1 MFNQQYLSMASC
13 EICGIQILEKVD
25 RVYVEGNLLTVC
37 KSCSKRGSPSS
48 NQQNIQKTG
57 RPSSNQQNIQ
67 KIGYPRPRK
76 IVRTEKITFD
86 DTRIL
91 VSNLS
96 EVIRKSRMTKGL
108 THEQLGLSLNERASL
123 LRKIE
128 SGSIKPD
135 EQLTKKLERFFRIP
149 LYTEVDTCD

>member
-1 MFNQQYLSMASC
+1 MLKQQYLSMASC
-13 EICGIQILEKVD
+13 EICGIQILEKAD

-37 KSCSKRGSPSS
+37 KSCSKRGKPSS
-48 NQQNIQKTG
+48 H
-57 RPSSNQQNIQ
+57 QQNIQ
-67 KIGYPRPRK
+67 KIGFPRPKK
-76 IVRTEKITFD
+76 IVKTEKITFD

-96 EVIRKSRMTKGL
+96 EVIRKSRMSRGL

-135 EQLTKKLERFFRIP
+135 EELTKKLERFFRIP
-149 LYTEVDTCD
+149 LYTEVNTND

>member
-1 MFNQQYLSMASC
+1 MASC

-37 KSCSKRGSPSS
+37 KSCSKRGRPSS
-48 NQQNIQKTG
+48 YQQNIQKTG
-57 RPSSNQQNIQ
+57 F
-67 KIGYPRPRK
+67 PRPKK
-76 IVRTEKITFD
+76 IVKTEKITFD

-96 EVIRKSRMTKGL
+96 EVIRKSRMTRGL
-108 THEQLGLSLNERASL
+108 THEQLGLKLNERASL

-135 EQLTKKLERFFRIP
+135 EELTKKLERFFRVP
-149 LYTEVDTCD
+149 LYTEVDTSD

>member
-1 MFNQQYLSMASC
+1 MATC
-13 EICGIQILEKVD
+13 EICGIQIIEKVD

-37 KSCSKRGSPSS
+37 KSCSKRGKPSS
-48 NQQNIQKTG
+48 NSQNIQKTG
-57 RPSSNQQNIQ
+57 RPSSSQQNIQ
-67 KIGYPRPRK
+67 KLSPLRPKK
-76 IVRTEKITFD
+76 IVKTEKITFD
-86 DTRIL
+86 DTRML
-91 VSNLS
+91 VSDLS

-135 EQLTKKLERFFRIP
+135 EELTKKLERFFRIS
-149 LYTEVDTCD
+149 LYTEVDSSG

>member
-1 MFNQQYLSMASC
+1 MYKQQYLSMATC
-13 EICGIQILEKVD
+13 EICGIQIIEKVD

-37 KSCSKRGSPSS
+37 KSCSKRGKPSS
-48 NQQNIQKTG
+48 NSQNIQKTG
-57 RPSSNQQNIQ
+57 RPSSSQQNIQ
-67 KIGYPRPRK
+67 KLSPLRPKK
-76 IVRTEKITFD
+76 IVKTEKITFD
-86 DTRIL
+86 DTRML
-91 VSNLS
+91 VSDLS

-135 EQLTKKLERFFRIP
+135 EELTKKLERFFRIS
-149 LYTEVDTCD
+149 LYTEVDSSG

>member
-1 MFNQQYLSMASC
+1 MFKQQYLSMASC

-37 KSCSKRGSPSS
+37 KSCSKRGKPSS
-48 NQQNIQKTG
+48 YQQNIQKTG
-57 RPSSNQQNIQ
+57 F
-67 KIGYPRPRK
+67 PRPKK
-76 IVRTEKITFD
+76 IVKTEKITFD

-96 EVIRKSRMTKGL
+96 EVIRKSRMTRGL
-108 THEQLGLSLNERASL
+108 THEQLGLTLNERASL

-135 EQLTKKLERFFRIP
+135 EELAKKLERFFRIP
-149 LYTEVDTCD
+149 LYTEVDTSD